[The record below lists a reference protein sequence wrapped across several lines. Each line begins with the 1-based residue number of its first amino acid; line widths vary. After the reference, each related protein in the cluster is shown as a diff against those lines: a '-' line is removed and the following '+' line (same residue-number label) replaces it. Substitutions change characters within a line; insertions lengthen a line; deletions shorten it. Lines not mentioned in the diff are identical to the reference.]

1 MKEVDFMEK
10 VIHKEYILEGI
21 CCGNCA
27 AKIEKS
33 IKALHGIVSADLDF
47 ITQTLCIS
55 FKIDADTTS
64 IMGQIREIIKCNDA
78 NVVIREKMQLAEGKK
93 EIYLQ
98 GLCCTVCAGKIE
110 SRIKKLNGV
119 KYVSVDTISQKMTIE
134 TDNEHQLPGI
144 LRQASEIIQEV
155 EPDIQI
161 SYTTDPLKND
171 NKKCCQKVFLKK
183 SFLAAGT
190 ILYVIN
196 MSLQF
201 TQAVSF
207 SVFLISYLL
216 IGGEVILRALR
227 NISKGHIFDENFLMA
242 IATIG
247 AFAIGEYPEGVAV
260 MLFYQIGEGFQRLA
274 VSRSKKNIA
283 SLMNLRPD
291 FVNLKINN
299 SIQKVSPEE
308 VAVGDSI
315 LVKPGERIPMD
326 GRITNG
332 ISSLDLSALTGES
345 LPRDVKSGDEVMSGA
360 INKSGLLTVEVSKE
374 FGESTVSKIL
384 SLVENASSK
393 KAPTENFITTFARY
407 YTPVVTVAAVV
418 LAIIP
423 PLIWA
428 GESFNIWLYRALAFL
443 VVSCPC
449 ALVIS
454 VPLTFFGGIGG
465 ASRNGVLV
473 KGSNYLEG
481 LNHIDT
487 IIMDKTGTV
496 TKGVFSVHS
505 IIAQNGFSEQDILY
519 YASCAEKY
527 SNHPIAESIIRAFGK
542 TIDTAQIVAH
552 EDIAGYG
559 VKASIDGKTVYLGN
573 SKLMKM
579 YAIPYRPVYDVTG
592 ITIYLA
598 VDKKFAGSI
607 LIKDEIKPDS
617 RKTIQ
622 GLKTLGVRKTVMLT
636 GDTKAS
642 GEAIAKEIGMDAVY
656 TELLPQQKVEI
667 FEVLEKERQG
677 NGKIV
682 FVGDGVN
689 DAPVLARADIGI
701 AMGAMGSDAA
711 IEAADIVLMTDEPF
725 KIVSAIRIA
734 KRTQAIVWQNI
745 IFAVVIKIVLLIF
758 AAVGM
763 ATMWEAVFGDVGV
776 TVLAVLNAMRAVR
789 TGSMM
794 EMQ

>member
-1 MKEVDFMEK
+1 M
-10 VIHKEYILEGI
+10 
-21 CCGNCA
+21 
-27 AKIEKS
+27 
-33 IKALHGIVSADLDF
+33 
-47 ITQTLCIS
+47 
-55 FKIDADTTS
+55 
-64 IMGQIREIIKCNDA
+64 
-78 NVVIREKMQLAEGKK
+78 
-93 EIYLQ
+93 
-98 GLCCTVCAGKIE
+98 
-110 SRIKKLNGV
+110 
-119 KYVSVDTISQKMTIE
+119 
-134 TDNEHQLPGI
+134 
-144 LRQASEIIQEV
+144 
-155 EPDIQI
+155 
-161 SYTTDPLKND
+161 
-171 NKKCCQKVFLKK
+171 
-183 SFLAAGT
+183 
-190 ILYVIN
+190 
-196 MSLQF
+196 
-201 TQAVSF
+201 
-207 SVFLISYLL
+207 
-216 IGGEVILRALR
+216 
-227 NISKGHIFDENFLMA
+227 
-242 IATIG
+242 
-247 AFAIGEYPEGVAV
+247 
-260 MLFYQIGEGFQRLA
+260 
-274 VSRSKKNIA
+274 
-283 SLMNLRPD
+283 
-291 FVNLKINN
+291 
-299 SIQKVSPEE
+299 
-308 VAVGDSI
+308 
-315 LVKPGERIPMD
+315 
-326 GRITNG
+326 
-332 ISSLDLSALTGES
+332 
-345 LPRDVKSGDEVMSGA
+345 
-360 INKSGLLTVEVSKE
+360 
-374 FGESTVSKIL
+374 
-384 SLVENASSK
+384 
-393 KAPTENFITTFARY
+393 
-407 YTPVVTVAAVV
+407 
-418 LAIIP
+418 
-423 PLIWA
+423 
-428 GESFNIWLYRALAFL
+428 
-443 VVSCPC
+443 
-449 ALVIS
+449 
-454 VPLTFFGGIGG
+454 
-465 ASRNGVLV
+465 
-473 KGSNYLEG
+473 
-481 LNHIDT
+481 
-487 IIMDKTGTV
+487 
-496 TKGVFSVHS
+496 
-505 IIAQNGFSEQDILY
+505 Y

-776 TVLAVLNAMRAVR
+776 TVLAVLNAMRAAR
-789 TGSMM
+789 TGSMV